1 MVDHG
6 RSVDFSSVF
15 DSEAEARADAPGRV
29 NLMGEH
35 TDYHLGFVLP
45 TVLPQRTAV
54 ELRVRSDRTVRAFSE
69 TVHDGVQCYEL
80 GSEARRHGWLDYV
93 QGVTSALAK
102 GTSSLPGFDALIV
115 STLPMG
121 GGVSSS
127 AALEVALLRAL
138 RAAGVLRIEDVE
150 IARVAQQAEVE
161 FVGAPVGIMD
171 PMACSL
177 GRPGHALFLDT
188 RSLDYEHVA
197 LPSAAELVVI
207 DSGIAHQHARGGY
220 AERRRESFAAAAA
233 LGVGYLRDAIPD
245 ALGIGAAMSD
255 ALTRRAR
262 HVVMENARVL
272 DAVDALRH
280 DDAPRLGK
288 LFTASHASM
297 RDDYETSTPEID
309 ALVAVVNT
317 DPDVYGARLTGGGF
331 GGAVVMLA
339 RSGRAAAV
347 AVRALAGY
355 QSRTGRR
362 GSVLLPAV

>member
-1 MVDHG
+1 MVDDE
-6 RSVDFSSVF
+6 RALRFSALF
-15 DSEAEARADAPGRV
+15 DAEPEVKAHAPGRV

-54 ELRVRSDRTVRAFSE
+54 ELRVRSDRTVRVCSE
-69 TVHDGVQCYEL
+69 TVHDGVQSYQL
-80 GSEARRHGWLDYV
+80 GSEARGQGWLDYV
-93 QGVTSALAK
+93 QGVTAALATS
-102 GTSSLPGFDALIV
+102 TSSLPGFDALIA

-138 RAAGVLRIEDVE
+138 RGAGVLRIQDIE
-150 IARVAQQAEVE
+150 IARVAQRAEVE

-188 RSLDYEHVA
+188 RSLDYEHVP

-233 LGVGYLRDAIPD
+233 LGVGFLRDATPD
-245 ALGIGAAMSD
+245 ALGAAAAVPD

-262 HVVMENARVL
+262 HVVTENARVL

-280 DDAPRLGK
+280 DDAPRLGT

-297 RDDYETSTPEID
+297 RDDYQTSIPEID
-309 ALVAVVNT
+309 ALVAVANT

-331 GGAVVMLA
+331 GGAVVILA
-339 RSGRAAAV
+339 RSGCAPAV
-347 AVRALAGY
+347 AARALAGY